1 MIPYPSGELQ
11 QMMLMK
17 RKMSQL
23 LIVDVQDKV
32 LKPIPNKNEILKSI
46 LRLIHAAKKLEV
58 PITVSEHYPKGL
70 GPTHES
76 LRSLLDDE
84 AACFDKIHFS
94 CLKNDAIRHHLE
106 DYRDHGRGQVI
117 VAGIET
123 HVCVGQTT
131 LDLIADGYEVFVVAD
146 AVGSRADS
154 SRKLALRRFERAGA
168 FIVDS
173 ERVLFEWLDKAG
185 TDEFKAL
192 LSLIKE

>member
-1 MIPYPSGELQ
+1 
-11 QMMLMK
+11 MMLMK

-32 LKPIPNKNEILKSI
+32 LGPVPKKDEILKNI
-46 LRLIHAAKKLEV
+46 LRLIHAAKKLGV

-70 GPTHES
+70 GPTHQA
-76 LRSLLDDE
+76 LQSLLGDE
-84 AACFDKIHFS
+84 AAFFEKIHFS
-94 CLKNDAIRHHLE
+94 CLKNDTIRHHLE
-106 DYRDHGRGQVI
+106 DHRDQGRGQII

-131 LDLIADGYEVFVVAD
+131 LDLIADGYEVFVTAD
-146 AVGSRADS
+146 AVGSRAES
-154 SRKLALRRFERAGA
+154 SRDLALRRFERAGA

-173 ERVLFEWLDKAG
+173 EMVVFEWLDKAG
-185 TDEFKAL
+185 TDEFRSL